1 MNNLYE
7 NYYCSKGYS
16 YTVCI
21 KPVLKRWLKVVLTE
35 EKIRLKSE
43 FFTRN
48 QLSGLAY
55 METFRR
61 MMIETLEEKGRD
73 LDYYELKKAFEEL
86 DKIKER
92 YQNAIDII
100 FKIFF
105 SRMD

>member
-1 MNNLYE
+1 
-7 NYYCSKGYS
+7 
-16 YTVCI
+16 
-21 KPVLKRWLKVVLTE
+21 
-35 EKIRLKSE
+35 
-43 FFTRN
+43 
-48 QLSGLAY
+48 
-55 METFRR
+55 

-86 DKIKER
+86 DKIKEQ